1 MTRTGRPRS
10 FDEEHVVECARD
22 TFWMNGYG
30 ATSIRT
36 LSDKLKVL
44 PGSLHAAFGSK
55 RALFLRSLQDFAEMS
70 RLSVQSLAASDG
82 PLEAVRRL
90 LESVL
95 DAAREAPGRGCMLG
109 NTAMELLPQDEVA
122 REIVHSGLQAFEQ
135 GVEDGLRA
143 AQQAG
148 EIRED
153 VDCHSQARLLV
164 VLVQGLHVTARAELA
179 PEKLQDVIDYALEAI
194 TAS

>member
-1 MTRTGRPRS
+1 MPVAVAVDHSGSDEGDDLTGDRN
-10 FDEEHVVECARD
+10 ECSHG
-22 TFWMNGYG
+22 FW
-30 ATSIRT
+30 
-36 LSDKLKVL
+36 LKL
-44 PGSLHAAFGSK
+44 PGHEPSGE
-55 RALFLRSLQDFAEMS
+55 RAPLITHGLRVDDELLRQDLRVFDLGMELEVLRRSA
-70 RLSVQSLAASDG
+70 SVAVAASSN
-82 PLEAVRRL
+82 PCWTR
-90 LESVL
+90 
-95 DAAREAPGRGCMLG
+95 REAPGRGCMLG
-109 NTAMELLPQDEVA
+109 NTAMELLPRDEEA

-135 GVEDGLRA
+135 GVEGGLRA

-179 PEKLQDVIDYALEAI
+179 PEKLQDVIDLALEAI